1 MFPWE
6 QAVPYETIKIQR
18 NWTWDPPTPR
28 SFTDDAELNMVKKFY
43 IVSCAAL
50 VACLCL
56 FPQDAGAGGQQS
68 RATAR
73 AHGAHASR
81 MIRPVRRATI
91 NRRQRAG
98 IGKLK
103 GSTQGP
109 DAGGPYGQAQ
119 DLRINHQFSNRH
131 TTKRRRPSK
140 PTHAMDAAKT
150 VVQTMV
156 QRTTQ

>member
-1 MFPWE
+1 
-6 QAVPYETIKIQR
+6 
-18 NWTWDPPTPR
+18 
-28 SFTDDAELNMVKKFY
+28 MVKKFY

-56 FPQDAGAGGQQS
+56 FAQDAEAGGTHKFGRSFLEVSGVQKAQ
-68 RATAR
+68 
-73 AHGAHASR
+73 
-81 MIRPVRRATI
+81 RATI